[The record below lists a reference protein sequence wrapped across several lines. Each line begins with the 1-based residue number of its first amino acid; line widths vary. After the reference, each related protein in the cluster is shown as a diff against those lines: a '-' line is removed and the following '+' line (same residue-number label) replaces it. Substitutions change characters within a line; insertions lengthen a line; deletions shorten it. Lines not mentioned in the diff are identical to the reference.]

1 MVGVCGLIQDF
12 CHLSFFDR
20 VALFSITW
28 LGKCMEKICTLVT
41 EMALPDFVVTVSEMN
56 R

>member
-12 CHLSFFDR
+12 
-20 VALFSITW
+20 W